1 MLVIIIE
8 KEVFCQ
14 TFVHKSLSSPEWN
27 SGRLPQKAK
36 AFSSGVF
43 SGVWSSFTREKRFKS
58 RWFQHTIL
66 INYPVDDLWQLKL
79 VLSYVTHHCEQAHLP
94 CATHW
99 RAAASKQHTASSV
112 LYILLLCW
120 GSSPQT
126 LANFCFAPSKLFSQT
141 TRLCAVG
148 EKRAGSACRVPRAE
162 IKSFIKFKRETVSS
176 FKLAP

>member
-1 MLVIIIE
+1 MLVLIIE

-79 VLSYVTHHCEQAHLP
+79 VPSYVTHRCEQAHLP
-94 CATHW
+94 CATHC
-99 RAAASKQHTASSV
+99 RAAASKLHTS
-112 LYILLLCW
+112 LYH
-120 GSSPQT
+120 
-126 LANFCFAPSKLFSQT
+126 FLFSFLSVT
-141 TRLCAVG
+141 GALPTAHFVLFT
-148 EKRAGSACRVPRAE
+148 PM
-162 IKSFIKFKRETVSS
+162 SFLKKAQPKTFS
-176 FKLAP
+176 FWSFYFP